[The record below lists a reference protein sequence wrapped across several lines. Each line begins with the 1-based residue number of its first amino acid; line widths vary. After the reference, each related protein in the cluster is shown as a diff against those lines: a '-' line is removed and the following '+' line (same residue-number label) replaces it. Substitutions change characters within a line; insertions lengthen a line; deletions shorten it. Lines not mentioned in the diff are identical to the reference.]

1 MLCSVVSITPTSRR
15 ATTRVGQVRDRVRFA
30 LCCLIILGATMPSGT
45 ESRGFRHPDQR
56 ATRVAYDV
64 PRDQAHREIYDTMRQ
79 RRVLERVAAAF
90 DLFKL
95 PRRLTYRLTA
105 CSGEPN
111 AWYDPRTRTITT
123 CYELIESISK
133 IAPSKMSSAGVSRED
148 AIRGPV
154 LQILFHE
161 SSHALFH
168 MLKVPIL
175 GREED
180 AADQVAALVLLHL
193 SPGDARA
200 VVNGSGYFFAAL
212 GKREPL
218 DRSAFADA
226 HGLSWQR
233 FYNLACLAY
242 GSDRRHYGAIVEKGF
257 LPTERST
264 ACEEEYG
271 QIAHAFLALL
281 GPHLRKPPRQ
291 GQALRRALARA
302 PLASPPRH

>member
-1 MLCSVVSITPTSRR
+1 M
-15 ATTRVGQVRDRVRFA
+15 
-30 LCCLIILGATMPSGT
+30 
-45 ESRGFRHPDQR
+45 
-56 ATRVAYDV
+56 
-64 PRDQAHREIYDTMRQ
+64 
-79 RRVLERVAAAF
+79 
-90 DLFKL
+90 
-95 PRRLTYRLTA
+95 
-105 CSGEPN
+105 
-111 AWYDPRTRTITT
+111 
-123 CYELIESISK
+123 IEGISK
-133 IAPSKMSSAGVSRED
+133 IAPPETSPAGVSRQD

-161 SSHALFH
+161 SSHALFD
-168 MLKVPIL
+168 MLGVPIL

-193 SPGDARA
+193 GRADARA

-242 GSDRRHYGAIVEKGF
+242 GSDRRRYGDIVEKGF
-257 LPTERST
+257 LPTERAT

-271 QIAHAFLALL
+271 QVAHAFLALL
-281 GPHLRKPPRQ
+281 GPHLRTPPRQ

-302 PLASPPRH
+302 PLASPRH